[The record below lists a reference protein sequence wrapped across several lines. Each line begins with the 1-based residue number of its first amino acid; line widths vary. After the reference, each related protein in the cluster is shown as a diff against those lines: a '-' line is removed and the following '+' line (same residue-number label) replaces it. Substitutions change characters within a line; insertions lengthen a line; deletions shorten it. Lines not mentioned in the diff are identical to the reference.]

1 METPPILVQY
11 GHGNLPH
18 NGAPTMNTPSTPSAL
33 RRAPAWAKGLAT
45 LALATGAWALAGSA
59 QARDNIHW
67 SIGVNSPGISV
78 GVSNAPTVVY
88 SYPSYGY
95 PVYEPRPVVVYPR
108 PVVVHPRPV
117 VVHSYG
123 YPVYAEPYWDGRRGH
138 KHGHRKHHRHGH
150 RGWDD

>member
-1 METPPILVQY
+1 
-11 GHGNLPH
+11 
-18 NGAPTMNTPSTPSAL
+18 MNTPSFTSP
-33 RRAPAWAKGLAT
+33 RTWAR
-45 LALATGAWALAGSA
+45 ALAVVSLAAGAWALSGTA

-67 SIGVNSPGISV
+67 SIGINSPGVAV

-95 PVYEPRPVVVYPR
+95 PVYHEPRPVVVYPR

-117 VVHSYG
+117 VVHSY
-123 YPVYAEPYWDGRRGH
+123 PVYVQPQPYWNGHRGH
-138 KHGHRKHHRHGH
+138 KHWHKKHHRGH